1 MSDEML
7 TIKQAAALINLE
19 VSTLYSKVHKR
30 QIPVCKQGGR
40 LYFSKMELTDWLKS
54 GRKKT
59 TAEIASEAQ
68 KHIKSTK

>member
-1 MSDEML
+1 
-7 TIKQAAALINLE
+7 
-19 VSTLYSKVHKR
+19 
-30 QIPVCKQGGR
+30 
-40 LYFSKMELTDWLKS
+40 MELTDWLKS